1 MWRCTCG
8 AQLCS
13 RHASRLCWYVMAYKP
28 SLNKPGLHTMPLQ
41 RLLLSH
47 LFSLW
52 FPRMFFSIH
61 LNIPQSRS
69 ASGAILFEASHLLQR
84 CSTERLPLFSVPVK
98 TTSVSEQQHFNQKTR
113 PSPSVRLTLTTL
125 LHLTGQIFHQ
135 LSDVWHSSS
144 LLFKRLS
151 ACVVR
156 LWGRRHT
163 DSLSLRLIDS
173 HSPAR
178 RQRAAS
184 EWTKSFWNVCVDD
197 YVREVTAEVLEY
209 TLMLLYSRDSPLINI
224 CSLSAHHDRGHHDV
238 VFCWIKGSLQW
249 SDVIVWPHQTRLRKP
264 WRSRQ
269 GQKCKLCFW
278 PESSCFIFHLWELFI
293 FDWTFVQ
300 SVTQSRVWFYTLTYF
315 NINTISLFSVNWL
328 LINH

>member
-28 SLNKPGLHTMPLQ
+28 SLNKPGLPTMPLQ

-98 TTSVSEQQHFNQKTR
+98 TGWRRHQSASSNTLIRLWVKKTR

-125 LHLTGQIFHQ
+125 LHLTGRIFHQ

-163 DSLSLRLIDS
+163 DSLSLRLIHS

-184 EWTKSFWNVCVDD
+184 EWTKSFWNVCTV
-197 YVREVTAEVLEY
+197 
-209 TLMLLYSRDSPLINI
+209 
-224 CSLSAHHDRGHHDV
+224 H
-238 VFCWIKGSLQW
+238 
-249 SDVIVWPHQTRLRKP
+249 SDVA
-264 WRSRQ
+264 
-269 GQKCKLCFW
+269 
-278 PESSCFIFHLWELFI
+278 
-293 FDWTFVQ
+293 VQ
-300 SVTQSRVWFYTLTYF
+300 
-315 NINTISLFSVNWL
+315 
-328 LINH
+328 

>member
-28 SLNKPGLHTMPLQ
+28 SLNKPGLPTMPLQ

-98 TTSVSEQQHFNQKTR
+98 TGWRRHQSASSNTLIRRRGRAHRSDSPSQLSFISPAGFSISCRMSDILLLCSLNVSQPVWSVSEDA
-113 PSPSVRLTLTTL
+113 VTLTHSHCVWSTL
-125 LHLTGQIFHQ
+125 TVLP
-135 LSDVWHSSS
+135 DDNE
-144 LLFKRLS
+144 LLQS
-151 ACVVR
+151 E
-156 LWGRRHT
+156 
-163 DSLSLRLIDS
+163 
-173 HSPAR
+173 
-178 RQRAAS
+178 QRVS
-184 EWTKSFWNVCVDD
+184 ETFVQ
-197 YVREVTAEVLEY
+197 YI
-209 TLMLLYSRDSPLINI
+209 LMLLYSRDSPLINI
-224 CSLSAHHDRGHHDV
+224 CSLSAHHDRWHHDV

-300 SVTQSRVWFYTLTYF
+300 SVTRSRVWFYTLTYF
-315 NINTISLFSVNWL
+315 NINTISIFSVNWL